1 MRIATFACLGVL
13 ASCGRVDHARLAL
26 EKLTT
31 GRLVE
36 AEIEAELH
44 ATTATAGASAFRDA
58 IQACTSHARA
68 LASAADAKTVDA
80 WLLSITEMQRAFDLW
95 CVLAVRGDERARRNA
110 ERSYLALQEFRAAAA
125 EARERAGQVRPLA
138 ASTADQELVQ
148 RLLERLRR
156 TQGERQRPTVP
167 SSVATGAKDW

>member
-68 LASAADAKTVDA
+68 LASARSRRSVGEEGRDGATHAHGPAVGTRHR
-80 WLLSITEMQRAFDLW
+80 QRA
-95 CVLAVRGDERARRNA
+95 
-110 ERSYLALQEFRAAAA
+110 
-125 EARERAGQVRPLA
+125 
-138 ASTADQELVQ
+138 
-148 RLLERLRR
+148 
-156 TQGERQRPTVP
+156 
-167 SSVATGAKDW
+167 